1 MVYMD
6 SVTKLVFVL
15 GAFALFVWL
24 CTIAFKALW
33 NHLFHYVLSSVF
45 NYELP
50 VISNKQSLA
59 ILVMLLFIHLLFI
72 RIWF

>member
-15 GAFALFVWL
+15 VAFAVFVWL

-33 NHLFHYVLSSVF
+33 NHLFHYILSSIF
-45 NYELP
+45 EYELP

-59 ILVMLLFIHLLFI
+59 ILVAISLIHLLFMKV
-72 RIWF
+72 

>member
-33 NHLFHYVLSSVF
+33 NHLFHYILSSIF
-45 NYELP
+45 EYELP

-59 ILVMLLFIHLLFI
+59 ILVAISLIHLLFMKV
-72 RIWF
+72 

>member
-15 GAFALFVWL
+15 VAFAIFVWL

-33 NHLFHYVLSSVF
+33 NHLFHYILSSIF
-45 NYELP
+45 EYELP

-59 ILVMLLFIHLLFI
+59 ILVAISLIHLLFMKV
-72 RIWF
+72 

>member
-33 NHLFHYVLSSVF
+33 NHLFHYILSSIF
-45 NYELP
+45 EYELP

-59 ILVMLLFIHLLFI
+59 ILVAISIIHLLFMKV
-72 RIWF
+72 